1 MPIQIQFRRGTYAQ
15 WVAADPVLADGEM
28 AIQTDAGGGEQAM
41 TLKIGDGATAW
52 SSLAYGGLVGPT
64 GPTGPHGTSVNNLD
78 GGEAATNYGGIGA
91 TATGGNAQ
99 GI

>member
-1 MPIQIQFRRGTYAQ
+1 MPIQIQFRRGTHAQ
-15 WVAADPVLADGEM
+15 WTAADPVLADGEM
-28 AIQTDAGGGEQAM
+28 AIQTDAGGGQPAM
-41 TLKIGDGATAW
+41 TLKIGDGVTAW

-78 GGEAATNYGGIGA
+78 GGEAATNYGGIGP

-99 GI
+99 GR

>member
-1 MPIQIQFRRGTYAQ
+1 
-15 WVAADPVLADGEM
+15 
-28 AIQTDAGGGEQAM
+28 M

-52 SSLAYGGLVGPT
+52 SSLAYGGLRGPT

>member
-1 MPIQIQFRRGTYAQ
+1 MPIQIQFRRGTHAQ
-15 WVAADPVLADGEM
+15 WTAADPVLADGEM
-28 AIQTDAGGGEQAM
+28 AIQTDAGGGPPAM
-41 TLKIGDGATAW
+41 TLKIGEGVPAW
-52 SSLAYGGLVGPT
+52 SSLAEGGLVGPT

>member
-1 MPIQIQFRRGTYAQ
+1 
-15 WVAADPVLADGEM
+15 
-28 AIQTDAGGGEQAM
+28 M

-52 SSLAYGGLVGPT
+52 SSLAYGGLRGPT
-64 GPTGPHGTSVNNLD
+64 GATGPHGTSVNNLD